1 MVSFQRVKKWLGK
14 KSSLHTM
21 HVLFLGKKFAKG
33 IKKVAKSQGNS
44 EFFWFIV
51 FSNLLPCVVPN
62 YFLLL
67 FGGSFSVHLCFWSLV
82 QHWSV
87 KLLSRVWLFAIP
99 WTGAY
104 QAPPSMEFFRQGIF
118 QKEMGCHFLLQGIFP
133 TRGSNSGLMHCR
145 QTLDRLSYQGSW
157 IDDN

>member
-33 IKKVAKSQGNS
+33 IKKVAKAKVTLN
-44 EFFWFIV
+44 
-51 FSNLLPCVVPN
+51 FSNSLSFPICCHVLSQTI
-62 YFLLL
+62 FLLL
-67 FGGSFSVHLCFWSLV
+67 FGVSFSVHLCFWSLV

-104 QAPPSMEFFRQGIF
+104 QAPPSMEFSRQEYWSGFPFPSPGDLPDPGIEPRSPAL
-118 QKEMGCHFLLQGIFP
+118 QADALLSELLGKP
-133 TRGSNSGLMHCR
+133 KVL
-145 QTLDRLSYQGSW
+145 
-157 IDDN
+157 

>member
-33 IKKVAKSQGNS
+33 IKKVAKAKVTLN
-44 EFFWFIV
+44 
-51 FSNLLPCVVPN
+51 FSNSLSFPICCHVLSQTI
-62 YFLLL
+62 FLLL
-67 FGGSFSVHLCFWSLV
+67 FGVSFSVHLCFWSLV

-104 QAPPSMEFFRQGIF
+104 QAPPSMEFSRQ
-118 QKEMGCHFLLQGIFP
+118 EYW
-133 TRGSNSGLMHCR
+133 SGLPFPSQPED
-145 QTLDRLSYQGSW
+145 QTQVSCISGRCFTVWSTREAG
-157 IDDN
+157 